1 MISVSSS
8 VFLIF
13 VLSRNFSVTERY
25 CCKECIGFMKC
36 LRKLGKKGSFWS
48 MNIIL
53 LVTIGYYCYV
63 IIMDGDRFMSISIFF
78 WFVATPLVAYRLNY
92 LYPVPCPENL
102 RTKCCAIWSKIESF
116 FGAIWDTVKR
126 FFGCRDPSVQC
137 CEQSRRDST
146 SNSHALCS
154 KCCLLCSK
162 CCVKCS
168 RCCKLCPT
176 SDMWWFLFYWCTL
189 VMYFIESSY
198 VFLAVTLDAANKV
211 TPLINRKFSDEAV
224 KLNGLLVTLLAI
236 RVAFS
241 GRLLLFFWNKMF
253 HGHKDLFSEP
263 NRLLTQPEVR
273 EMQCSLLRQWRSCPL
288 LPIENHWKKQSQNK
302 EGIKNKRKNSK
313 R

>member
-1 MISVSSS
+1 
-8 VFLIF
+8 
-13 VLSRNFSVTERY
+13 
-25 CCKECIGFMKC
+25 
-36 LRKLGKKGSFWS
+36 

-53 LVTIGYYCYV
+53 LVTIGYYIYI
-63 IIMDGDRFMSISIFF
+63 IIMDGDKWMSILILS
-78 WFVATPLVAYRLNY
+78 WFMATPCVAYRLNY
-92 LYPVPCPENL
+92 LYPVPCHENL
-102 RTKCCAIWSKIESF
+102 RTKCCANWRGVESVL
-116 FGAIWDTVKR
+116 DR
-126 FFGCRDPSVQC
+126 RDPSVQC

-154 KCCLLCSK
+154 KCC
-162 CCVKCS
+162 VKYS
-168 RCCKLCPT
+168 GCCKLCPT
-176 SDMWWFLFYWCTL
+176 SDKYCFVVYWCTL

-273 EMQCSLLRQWRSCPL
+273 EMQCSQQPDDEMST
-288 LPIENHWKKQSQNK
+288 
-302 EGIKNKRKNSK
+302 
-313 R
+313 